1 MQSEFEQILKE
12 LENAVNQDRSNQEI
26 IANMEK
32 DC

>member
-12 LENAVNQDRSNQEI
+12 LENAVNQDRSNTEI